1 MNIQHEQELQR
12 LILKQKLAISYSER
26 LVKDIDLTNTQIV
39 EISFDLAERMTE
51 VIDAQTKELQQRMDD
66 RMDGLSSFF
75 DEIMVSIA
83 KKNGQVR

>member
-1 MNIQHEQELQR
+1 MNIQHAQELQR

-26 LVKDIDLTNTQIV
+26 LVKDIDLTNKQIV

-51 VIDAQTKELQQRMDD
+51 VIDAQAKELQQRVDD

-75 DEIMVSIA
+75 DEIMASVA
-83 KKNGQVR
+83 KQNGQVQ

>member
-1 MNIQHEQELQR
+1 MNIQYEQELQR

-51 VIDAQTKELQQRMDD
+51 VIDAQAKELQERMDD
-66 RMDGLSSFF
+66 RMDSFSSFF
-75 DEIMVSIA
+75 DEIMASIA
-83 KKNGQVR
+83 KQNGQVQ

>member
-1 MNIQHEQELQR
+1 MNIQYEQELQR

-51 VIDAQTKELQQRMDD
+51 VIDAQAKELQQRMDD
-66 RMDGLSSFF
+66 RMDSFSSFF
-75 DEIMVSIA
+75 DEIMASIA
-83 KKNGQVR
+83 KQNGQVQ

>member
-39 EISFDLAERMTE
+39 EISFDLAERMAE
-51 VIDAQTKELQQRMDD
+51 VIDAQAKELQQRMDD
-66 RMDGLSSFF
+66 RMDSFSSFF
-75 DEIMVSIA
+75 DEIMASIA
-83 KKNGQVR
+83 KQNGQVQ

>member
-1 MNIQHEQELQR
+1 MNIQHAQELQR

-51 VIDAQTKELQQRMDD
+51 VIDAQAKELQQRVDD
-66 RMDGLSSFF
+66 RMGGLSSFF
-75 DEIMVSIA
+75 DEIMASVA
-83 KKNGQVR
+83 KQNGQVQ